1 MIRIAFGALLA
12 FLMCAVIMPFVIN
25 IAGRMKAK
33 QPILHYV
40 ETHMSKSGTP
50 TMGGIGFILATCV
63 ICSILFIGS
72 EDISLA
78 LISMLVM
85 LGYGIIGFLDD
96 FLKVRFKKNDGLRP
110 YQKIAFQLSIAVIVS
125 VYAYFSAPSD
135 VLVIPFTLAE
145 IRISWW
151 IIPLNI
157 FIFIAFTNSVN
168 LTDGLDGLA
177 TSVTSV
183 YIVFFVLALLVFCG
197 FAPDAGQANIMLL
210 LSCLLGALI
219 GFLCYNCNPAK
230 IFMGDTG
237 SLALGGALGVTAVF
251 TGMSLTA
258 AIIGLMYVLTSLSV
272 IIQVGYFKKTKKRVF
287 LMAPLHH
294 HFEKKGIPEN
304 RIVIMYSAITAC
316 IGLAYI
322 SVCVLLQA

>member
-1 MIRIAFGALLA
+1 MIRIALGALLS
-12 FLMCAVIMPFVIN
+12 FLLCAAVMPFVIS

-50 TMGGIGFILATCV
+50 TMGGIGFILATCA
-63 ICSILFIGS
+63 ICAIFFSGDF
-72 EDISLA
+72 SLA

-125 VYAYFSAPSD
+125 LYAYFGAPGD
-135 VLVIPFTLAE
+135 VLVIPFTLVQVH
-145 IRISWW
+145 ISWW

-157 FIFIAFTNSVN
+157 FIFLAFTNSVN

-183 YIVFFVLALLVFCG
+183 YVFFFVMLLMLFTG
-197 FAPDAGQANIMLL
+197 FAPASGQANIILFM
-210 LSCLLGALI
+210 SCLFGALI
-219 GFLCYNCNPAK
+219 GFLCFNCNPAK

-237 SLALGGALGVTAVF
+237 SLALGGALGVTSIF
-251 TGMSLTA
+251 TGMTLSA
-258 AIIGLMYVLTSLSV
+258 AIMGIMYVLTSLSV
-272 IIQVGYFKKTKKRVF
+272 IIQVGWYKRTKKRVF

-294 HFEKKGIPEN
+294 HFEKKGVPEN
-304 RIVIMYSAITAC
+304 RIVVVYSAITAC
-316 IGLAYI
+316 IGVAYI
-322 SVCVLLQA
+322 SVCALLFI